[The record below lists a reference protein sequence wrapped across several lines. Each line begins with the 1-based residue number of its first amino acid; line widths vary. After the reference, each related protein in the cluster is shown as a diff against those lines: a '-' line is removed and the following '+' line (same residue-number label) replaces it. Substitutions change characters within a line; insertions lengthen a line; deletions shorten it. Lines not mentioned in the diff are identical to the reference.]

1 MKYKEVVIKET
12 KELDKFFNKNKEYE
26 NFIRDK
32 IKNDTIKLIEE
43 KPYKIKTCRGLKYS
57 LKTIFEFKLIYNKFL
72 AWRVAYI
79 YDEDE
84 IAIFF
89 ISNVLIKNEF
99 LKELS
104 KSRGVSK

>member
-43 KPYKIKTCRGLKYS
+43 KPYKIKTCRGLKYFG
-57 LKTIFEFKLIYNKFL
+57 KTIFEFKLIYNKFL